1 MNPAVETRHLRLD
14 LDGTPILRD
23 VSVAVP
29 AGSRLAVVGP
39 NGAGKTSLLKCLCG
53 IHRGWRGRISLDGV
67 DVRGFSQ
74 RERARRIAY
83 VPQPGGRLSPYT
95 VRELIIMS
103 RYPHLSHFGT
113 QKSTDHELVRDLLAR
128 TGLGPLADRPLANL
142 SGGERQKAYLAAA
155 LAQEASVLLLDEPT
169 TFLDPRHAFEIRSLL
184 QRINRE
190 DGVTIVEV
198 SHDLNTAVLDSDH
211 VFALR
216 EGAVA
221 FFGPAAKFL
230 DQDVLGAL
238 YGRSFLLTDHPVT
251 GGRVLVPEPC
261 DR

>member
-1 MNPAVETRHLRLD
+1 MIPALEIRHLRLD
-14 LDGTPILRD
+14 LGGAPILRD
-23 VSVAVP
+23 VSLAVP

-53 IHRGWRGRISLDGV
+53 IHRGWKGRISLDGV
-67 DVRGFSQ
+67 DIHGFGQ

-113 QKSTDHELVRDLLAR
+113 QKMTDHELVRDLLAR
-128 TGLGPLADRPLANL
+128 TGLGPLADRPLATL
-142 SGGERQKAYLAAA
+142 SGGERQKAHLAAA
-155 LAQEASVLLLDEPT
+155 LAQEAPVLLLDEPT

-198 SHDLNTAVLDSDH
+198 SHDLNTAVMDSDR
-211 VFALR
+211 VYALR
-216 EGAVA
+216 EGATA
-221 FFGPAAKFL
+221 FFGPAERFL
-230 DQDVLGAL
+230 DEDVLGAI
-238 YGRSFLLTDHPVT
+238 YGRSFLLADHPVT
-251 GGRVLVPEPC
+251 GRRVLVPEPVE
-261 DR
+261 R